1 MTQRTIDL
9 GYEEFLEKANAYLKA
24 CEEKKDETEEFQ
36 RLILNALVLAGLS
49 NSPEF
54 TNVSEASLTRKFCE
68 SVGLATLRRYANGVS
83 APARLLRPH
92 LIRDALVW
100 FDARRR
106 KEEERKATEQAER
119 AALFAEI
126 AEAEKNAVPANWV
139 TVGDPKDDDASS
151 VAFRFPCPHIV
162 YLGGRAMPM
171 GFRCDEKGFP
181 HGHLML
187 ACEDGTGFVPARIE
201 SKAFLRTICYVG
213 RERGWLNEAEEAAI
227 MALPEVAGLPEELTE
242 RESAV
247 VDDAAAL
254 DKAVSFGYV
263 GF

>member
-9 GYEEFLEKANAYLKA
+9 GFEQFFEKANAYLAA
-24 CEEKKDETEEFQ
+24 CENKTDETEEFQ

-54 TNVSEASLTRKFCE
+54 TNVSEDSLTRKFCE
-68 SVGLATLRRYANGVS
+68 SVGLGTLRRYAYGTS

-92 LIRDALVW
+92 LIRDALDW
-100 FDARRR
+100 FEARR
-106 KEEERKATEQAER
+106 KAEAEKKAAEEAER

-126 AEAEKNAVPANWV
+126 AEAEKNAKPANWT

-162 YLGGRAMPM
+162 YLGGLSMPR
-171 GFRCDEKGFP
+171 GFRCEEKGFP

-187 ACEDGTGFVPARIE
+187 ACEDGTGFVPAKIE
-201 SKAFLRTICYVG
+201 SKAFLRTICYIG
-213 RERGWLNEAEEAAI
+213 RDRGWLNEAEEFVI
-227 MALPEVAGLPEELTE
+227 LRLPEVANLLEELTE
-242 RESAV
+242 REQAI

-254 DKAVSFGYV
+254 DKAVSFAYV